1 MLKGTSLLYS
11 GGGEHGL
18 YPEGVIIDRDTSLK
32 EQARSTTI
40 QIKLVPLRNKL
51 NKQKTKG
58 TSQNHNNGNKLVPLR
73 TFNKVLNK

>member
-18 YPEGVIIDRDTSLK
+18 YPEGVIIDRDTS
-32 EQARSTTI
+32 
-40 QIKLVPLRNKL
+40 
-51 NKQKTKG
+51 TKG

-73 TFNKVLNK
+73 IFNKVLNK